1 MRAAR
6 PDLSRALPRRRTGL
20 DRALDLAAA
29 GLLGL
34 FLAAG
39 VSAALL
45 HAGRELYRAAY
56 AHESLAEARG
66 RVYGEA
72 YTRAIDQIRRDLPA
86 GEGYLLVEGG
96 DPGTGGAY
104 WVRYD
109 LAPRRAVFLG
119 RLDEL
124 TSGARVRRRLEANL
138 RHVVVAFDAGEP
150 PRLYDRYRFLQ
161 EIERGAVEGSRGR

>member
-6 PDLSRALPRRRTGL
+6 PDPSRALPGQRSGVE
-20 DRALDLAAA
+20 RALDLAAA
-29 GLLGL
+29 GLLAL
-34 FLAAG
+34 FLMSG

-45 HAGRELYRAAY
+45 RAGSELYQAAH
-56 AHESLAEARG
+56 AHESLAEARA

-72 YTRAIDQIRRDLPA
+72 YTRAIDQIRRELPA
-86 GEGYLLVEGG
+86 GDGYLLVEGG

-109 LAPRRAVFLG
+109 LAPRRAVYLG

-124 TSGARVRRRLEANL
+124 TSGARIRRRLAANL
-138 RHVVVAFDAGEP
+138 RHVVVAFDTREP
-150 PRLYDRYRFLQ
+150 PRLYDRYRFIQ
-161 EIERGAVEGSRGR
+161 EIDRRAGEGSRAR

>member
-6 PDLSRALPRRRTGL
+6 PVLSRALPGKRSGVDRGL
-20 DRALDLAAA
+20 NLAAA
-29 GLLGL
+29 GLLAV
-34 FLAAG
+34 FRAAG
-39 VSAALL
+39 GAPALL
-45 HAGRELYRAAY
+45 RAGRELYQAAD
-56 AHESLAEARG
+56 AHESLDEARA

-72 YTRAIDQIRRDLPA
+72 YTRAIDQIRRELPA
-86 GEGYLLVEGG
+86 GDGYLLVEAG

-109 LAPRRAVFLG
+109 LAPRRAVYLG

-124 TSGARVRRRLEANL
+124 TSGARMRRRIAANL

-161 EIERGAVEGSRGR
+161 EIDRRAREGSSGR